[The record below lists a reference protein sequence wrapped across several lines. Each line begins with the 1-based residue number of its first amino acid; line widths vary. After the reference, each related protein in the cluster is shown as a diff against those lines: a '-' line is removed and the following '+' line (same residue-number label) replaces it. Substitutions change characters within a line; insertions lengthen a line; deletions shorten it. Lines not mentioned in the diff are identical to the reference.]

1 MIILLVE
8 DDLNLGRSLSRVMSA
23 HYRVQWVRTLEAAKG
38 HFLAADFDL
47 ILLDLGLPDGDGA
60 DWLRAIRARG
70 STTPVLIVS
79 ARDALDDRI
88 LGLDGGADDYVIKPF
103 DGEELLARIRAV
115 LRRQAGSADSRLQSG
130 DLSYESASRQFLLA
144 GAPIEVTPRE
154 HELLEALIQ
163 AGGRPVSRE
172 RLARIMFGDG
182 DRIDSNAIEV
192 HVHNLRKLIGRDRIL
207 TVRGFGYRL
216 RSQ

>member
-8 DDLNLGRSLSRVMSA
+8 DDLNLGRSLAKVLSR
-23 HYRVQWVRTLEAAKG
+23 HYRVQWVRTLEAANG
-38 HFLAADFDL
+38 HVLAADFDL
-47 ILLDLGLPDGDGA
+47 ILLDLGLPDGVGT

-115 LRRQAGSADSRLQSG
+115 LRRQTGSADTCLRVG
-130 DLSYESASRQFLLA
+130 DLAYEAASRRFLLA
-144 GAPIEVTPRE
+144 GTPIEVTPRE
-154 HELLEALIQ
+154 HVLLEALIH

-172 RLARIMFGDG
+172 RLARIMYGAD
-182 DRIDSNAIEV
+182 DRVDSNAIEV
-192 HVHNLRKLIGRDRIL
+192 HVHNLRKLIGRDRIV

-216 RSQ
+216 RSL